1 MAESVRGI
9 SMEPVT
15 AVWLVG
21 AVVMGLLS
29 FIGWLIR
36 DRFKK
41 LEDVDS
47 RLTKVE
53 TKLDVL
59 GDINATLNKLR
70 TDVEIIK
77 IQVEN
82 KAPRVTERRASDL

>member
-1 MAESVRGI
+1 
-9 SMEPVT
+9 MEPVT

-82 KAPRVTERRASDL
+82 KAQIIKERRASDI

>member
-1 MAESVRGI
+1 
-9 SMEPVT
+9 MEPASAIWV
-15 AVWLVG
+15 VGIVLVG
-21 AVVMGLLS
+21 LLG
-29 FIGWLIR
+29 FIGWLIK

-59 GDINATLNKLR
+59 GDINATLNKLK

-77 IQVEN
+77 IQVEHN
-82 KAPRVTERRASDL
+82 AKP

>member
-1 MAESVRGI
+1 M
-9 SMEPVT
+9 T
-15 AVWLVG
+15 ATASIWLVG
-21 AVVMGLLS
+21 VILVGLLS
-29 FIGWLIR
+29 FIGWLVR

-41 LEDVDS
+41 LEEVDT

-59 GDINATLNKLR
+59 GDINATLNKLK

-77 IQVEN
+77 IQVEHN
-82 KAPRVTERRASDL
+82 ARP

>member
-1 MAESVRGI
+1 
-9 SMEPVT
+9 MEPT
-15 AVWLVG
+15 SAIWLVG
-21 AVVMGLLS
+21 IVLVGLLS
-29 FIGWLIR
+29 FIGWLVR

-41 LEDVDS
+41 LEDVDN

-82 KAPRVTERRASDL
+82 NAKP

>member
-1 MAESVRGI
+1 MT
-9 SMEPVT
+9 VT
-15 AVWLVG
+15 AAIWLVG
-21 AVVMGLLS
+21 IILVGLLS
-29 FIGWLIR
+29 FIGWLVR

-41 LEDVDS
+41 LEEVDT

-70 TDVEIIK
+70 TDIEIIK
-77 IQVEN
+77 IQVEKN
-82 KAPRVTERRASDL
+82 H

>member
-1 MAESVRGI
+1 
-9 SMEPVT
+9 MEP
-15 AVWLVG
+15 ASAIYLVG
-21 AVVMGLLS
+21 VVLVGLLG
-29 FIGWLIR
+29 FIGWLIK

-41 LEDVDS
+41 LEEVDS

-59 GDINATLNKLR
+59 GDINATLNKLK

-77 IQVEN
+77 IQVEHN
-82 KAPRVTERRASDL
+82 AKPQSLVSTDE

>member
-1 MAESVRGI
+1 
-9 SMEPVT
+9 MEP
-15 AVWLVG
+15 ASAIYLVG
-21 AVVMGLLS
+21 VVLVGLLG
-29 FIGWLIR
+29 FIGWLIK

-59 GDINATLNKLR
+59 GDINATLNKLK

-77 IQVEN
+77 IQVEHN
-82 KAPRVTERRASDL
+82 AKP

>member
-1 MAESVRGI
+1 
-9 SMEPVT
+9 MEPAS
-15 AVWLVG
+15 AVWVVGTLVVG
-21 AVVMGLLS
+21 VFG

-36 DRFKK
+36 DRFEK
-41 LEDVDS
+41 LEELDT

-59 GDINATLNKLR
+59 GDINATLNQLR

-77 IQVEN
+77 AKLE
-82 KAPRVTERRASDL
+82 K

>member
-1 MAESVRGI
+1 
-9 SMEPVT
+9 MEPVT

-82 KAPRVTERRASDL
+82 KAKA

>member
-1 MAESVRGI
+1 
-9 SMEPVT
+9 MEPVT

-82 KAPRVTERRASDL
+82 KAQLIKDRRNSDL

>member
-1 MAESVRGI
+1 
-9 SMEPVT
+9 MEPVT

-82 KAPRVTERRASDL
+82 NAKA

>member
-1 MAESVRGI
+1 
-9 SMEPVT
+9 MEPVT

>member
-1 MAESVRGI
+1 
-9 SMEPVT
+9 MEPVT

-29 FIGWLIR
+29 CIGWLIR

-82 KAPRVTERRASDL
+82 KAQLIKERRASDI

>member
-1 MAESVRGI
+1 
-9 SMEPVT
+9 MEPT
-15 AVWLVG
+15 SAIWLVG
-21 AVVMGLLS
+21 IILVGLLS
-29 FIGWLIR
+29 FIGWLVR

-59 GDINATLNKLR
+59 GDINATLNKLK
-70 TDVEIIK
+70 TDIEIIK
-77 IQVEN
+77 IQVEHN
-82 KAPRVTERRASDL
+82 AKP

>member
-1 MAESVRGI
+1 
-9 SMEPVT
+9 MEP
-15 AVWLVG
+15 ASAIYLVG
-21 AVVMGLLS
+21 VVVVGLLG
-29 FIGWLIR
+29 FIGWLIK

-59 GDINATLNKLR
+59 GDINATLNKLK

-77 IQVEN
+77 IQVEHN
-82 KAPRVTERRASDL
+82 AKP

>member
-1 MAESVRGI
+1 
-9 SMEPVT
+9 MEPT
-15 AVWLVG
+15 SAIWLVG
-21 AVVMGLLS
+21 IVLVGLLG
-29 FIGWLIR
+29 FIGWLIK

-41 LEDVDS
+41 LEEVDS

-59 GDINATLNKLR
+59 GDINATLNKLK

-77 IQVEN
+77 IQVEHN
-82 KAPRVTERRASDL
+82 AKP

>member
-1 MAESVRGI
+1 
-9 SMEPVT
+9 MEPASAIWIVGI
-15 AVWLVG
+15 VLVG
-21 AVVMGLLS
+21 LLG
-29 FIGWLIR
+29 FIGWLIK

-59 GDINATLNKLR
+59 GDINATLNKLK

-77 IQVEN
+77 IQVEHN
-82 KAPRVTERRASDL
+82 SKP

>member
-1 MAESVRGI
+1 MDPTSAI
-9 SMEPVT
+9 
-15 AVWLVG
+15 WLVG
-21 AVVMGLLS
+21 IVLVGLLS
-29 FIGWLIR
+29 FIGWLVR

-41 LEDVDS
+41 LEDVDNT
-47 RLTKVE
+47 LTKVE

-77 IQVEN
+77 LQVES
-82 KAPRVTERRASDL
+82 KSKP

>member
-1 MAESVRGI
+1 
-9 SMEPVT
+9 MEPTT
-15 AVWLVG
+15 AIW
-21 AVVMGLLS
+21 VVGLLVAGVFS

-47 RLTKVE
+47 RLIKVE

-59 GDINATLNKLR
+59 GDINTTLHALR
-70 TDVEIIK
+70 TDVELIK
-77 IQVEN
+77 Q
-82 KAPRVTERRASDL
+82 RLQQQ

>member
-1 MAESVRGI
+1 
-9 SMEPVT
+9 MEPT
-15 AVWLVG
+15 SAIWLVG
-21 AVVMGLLS
+21 VVLVGLLS
-29 FIGWLIR
+29 FIGWLVR

-82 KAPRVTERRASDL
+82 KAPLITERRASDL

>member
-1 MAESVRGI
+1 
-9 SMEPVT
+9 MEPVT

-82 KAPRVTERRASDL
+82 KAQLIKERRGSDIQWLSTEVE

>member
-1 MAESVRGI
+1 
-9 SMEPVT
+9 MEPVT

-21 AVVMGLLS
+21 VIVMGLLS

-59 GDINATLNKLR
+59 GDINATLNQLR

-77 IQVEN
+77 IQVES
-82 KAPRVTERRASDL
+82 KAPRLATDRRASDH

>member
-1 MAESVRGI
+1 
-9 SMEPVT
+9 MEPAS
-15 AVWLVG
+15 AVWIVGVVLVG
-21 AVVMGLLS
+21 LLG
-29 FIGWLIR
+29 FIGWLIK

-59 GDINATLNKLR
+59 GDINATLNKLK

-77 IQVEN
+77 IQVEHN
-82 KAPRVTERRASDL
+82 AKP

>member
-1 MAESVRGI
+1 
-9 SMEPVT
+9 MEPAS
-15 AVWLVG
+15 AVWIVGVVLVG
-21 AVVMGLLS
+21 LLG
-29 FIGWLIR
+29 FIGWLIK

-41 LEDVDS
+41 LEEVDS

-82 KAPRVTERRASDL
+82 NAKP

>member
-1 MAESVRGI
+1 MTA
-9 SMEPVT
+9 T
-15 AVWLVG
+15 AAVWLVG
-21 AVVMGLLS
+21 IVLVGLLS
-29 FIGWLIR
+29 FIGWLVR

-41 LEDVDS
+41 LEEVDT

-77 IQVEN
+77 IQVEHRPIIVP
-82 KAPRVTERRASDL
+82 APTGGQQ

>member
-1 MAESVRGI
+1 
-9 SMEPVT
+9 MEPT
-15 AVWLVG
+15 SAIWLVG
-21 AVVMGLLS
+21 IIIVGLLS
-29 FIGWLIR
+29 FIGWLVR

-59 GDINATLNKLR
+59 GDINATLNKLK

-82 KAPRVTERRASDL
+82 NAKV